1 MILVRQIGLALL
13 AAAAVAVFFVMEPE
27 EGDLPP
33 DLPTFA
39 PEASDYADL
48 VDQALADFEANEA
61 RADSAPQQQV
71 VAGWV
76 AKDLLTVVALEGAQN
91 VEALDTL
98 TDQNDLI
105 YRAATTREQ
114 RDDRPAAL
122 LVIGVLAISLWGATS
137 GQPTIES
144 GRSLKSNSKT
154 GATTDK
160 SLGRGASEDK
170 DSGGRY
176 RD

>member
-27 EGDLPP
+27 EGGLPP

-48 VDQALADFEANEA
+48 VDQALSDFEANEA

-71 VAGWV
+71 VAGWA
-76 AKDLLTVVALEGAQN
+76 AKDLLTILALEGAQN
-91 VEALDTL
+91 VEALDAL

-122 LVIGVLAISLWGATS
+122 LVIGVLAIALWGATS
-137 GQPTIES
+137 GQPTIEL
-144 GRSLKSNSKT
+144 GRSVESNSET
-154 GATTDK
+154 RATTDD
-160 SLGRGASEDK
+160 SLGGDPAEDPGT
-170 DSGGRY
+170 GGRH
-176 RD
+176 RG